1 MQSNIYNNYTVS
13 HPFDRR
19 LYQQDIAGSVA
30 HVRMLAAQDILSHTD
45 MNAIIPALLEIEKE
59 IEAGSF
65 LWEDSYEDIHMNI
78 ERRLFEKIGD
88 VAGKLH
94 TGRSRNDQI
103 ATDMRMYVKD
113 ISSQTITS
121 IVALQLALVDQAESH
136 LQTIV
141 PGYTHLQR
149 AQPVLLSHHLLA
161 YVDML
166 ERDILRMGAT
176 YESAN
181 ICPLGSGALAGVPY
195 NIDREKVA
203 HDLGFSG
210 ITTNSMDA
218 VSDRD
223 FVLNYQYGAAVCMTH
238 LSRLAEELVL
248 WASSEFGF
256 VKLADEYT
264 TGSSM
269 MPQKRNPDFAEIGRG
284 KTGRVYG
291 NLLGLLTTLKGLALT
306 YNRDLQED
314 KESLFDTVDT
324 LMTTLEVFTGMIET
338 CTFDI
343 AAMLQ
348 AAEDSN
354 SRATDLA
361 DYLVARG
368 LPFREAYQVVADLTN
383 YCRNA
388 GKLITVISLEEFQ
401 KFSSLFDQSVYSIT
415 VQKSID
421 LRDSAGG
428 TSTTTVSKM
437 VQETRTRTINT
448 SIPVPSNRA
457 EEISRAP

>member
-1 MQSNIYNNYTVS
+1 MQSNIYNDYTVS
-13 HPFDRR
+13 HYFDRR
-19 LYQQDIAGSVA
+19 LYAQDIAGSVA
-30 HVRMLAAQDILSHTD
+30 HVRMLAAQDIISHDD
-45 MNAIIPALLEIEKE
+45 MNTIVPALLEIEKE
-59 IEAGSF
+59 IQTGSF
-65 LWEDSYEDIHMNI
+65 LWQDSYEDIHMNI
-78 ERRLFEKIGD
+78 EKRLLEKIGE

-113 ISSQTITS
+113 ICSESVKQ
-121 IVALQLALVDQAESH
+121 IVALQLALLDKANIH
-136 LQTIV
+136 LETIL

-161 YVDML
+161 YVEML
-166 ERDILRMGAT
+166 ERDIHRMIT
-176 YESAN
+176 SYESAN
-181 ICPLGSGALAGVPY
+181 VCPLGSGALAGVPY

-203 HDLGFSG
+203 TELGFSG
-210 ITTNSMDA
+210 LTVNSMDA

-223 FVLNYQYGAAVCMTH
+223 FVLNYHYAAAVCMTH
-238 LSRLAEELVL
+238 LSRLAEELIL
-248 WASSEFGF
+248 WSSSEFRF
-256 VKLADEYT
+256 VDLADNYT

-324 LMTTLEVFTGMIET
+324 LLPTLDVFTGMIST
-338 CTFDI
+338 CTFNDKV
-343 AAMLQ
+343 MLK

-354 SRATDLA
+354 SHATDLA

-368 LPFREAYQVVADLTN
+368 LPFREAYQIIVDLTN
-383 YCRNA
+383 YCDST
-388 GKLITVISLEEFQ
+388 GKMLTALSLEEFQ
-401 KFSSLFDQSVYSIT
+401 QFSSLFDDTVKSIT
-415 VQKSID
+415 IQGSISS
-421 LRDSAGG
+421 RDSLGG
-428 TSTTTVSKM
+428 TSTANVKQMIQDIRSRSLATT
-437 VQETRTRTINT
+437 
-448 SIPVPSNRA
+448 IPTPSNKA
-457 EEISRAP
+457 EAISRAS

>member
-1 MQSNIYNNYTVS
+1 MQSNIYNDYTVS
-13 HPFDRR
+13 HYFDRR
-19 LYQQDIAGSVA
+19 LYAQDIAGSVA
-30 HVRMLAAQDILSHTD
+30 HVRMLAAQTIISHDD
-45 MNAIIPALLEIEKE
+45 MDAIVPALLEIEKE
-59 IEAGSF
+59 IQTGSF
-65 LWEDSYEDIHMNI
+65 VWQDSYEDIHMNI
-78 ERRLFEKIGD
+78 EKRLLEKIGE

-113 ISSQTITS
+113 ICSESVKQ
-121 IVALQLALVDQAESH
+121 IVALQLALLDKANIH
-136 LQTIV
+136 LETIL

-161 YVDML
+161 YVEML
-166 ERDILRMGAT
+166 ERDIQRMIAS

-181 ICPLGSGALAGVPY
+181 VCPLGSGALAGVPY

-203 HDLGFSG
+203 TELGFSG
-210 ITTNSMDA
+210 LTVNSMYA

-223 FVLNYQYGAAVCMTH
+223 FVLNYHYAAAVCMTH
-238 LSRLAEELVL
+238 LSRLAEELIL
-248 WASSEFGF
+248 WSSSEFRF
-256 VKLADEYT
+256 VDLADNYT

-324 LMTTLEVFTGMIET
+324 LLPTLDVFTGMIST
-338 CTFDI
+338 CTFNDKV
-343 AAMLQ
+343 MLK

-354 SRATDLA
+354 SHATDLA

-368 LPFREAYQVVADLTN
+368 LPFREAYQIIVDLTN
-383 YCRNA
+383 YCDSK
-388 GKLITVISLEEFQ
+388 GKMLTALSLEEFQ
-401 KFSSLFDQSVYSIT
+401 QFSSLFDDTVKSIT
-415 VQKSID
+415 IQGSISS
-421 LRDSAGG
+421 RDSLGG
-428 TSTTTVSKM
+428 TSTANVKQMIQDIRSRSLATT
-437 VQETRTRTINT
+437 
-448 SIPVPSNRA
+448 IPTPSNKA
-457 EEISRAP
+457 EAISRAS

>member
-1 MQSNIYNNYTVS
+1 MQSNIYNDYTVS
-13 HPFDRR
+13 HYFDRR
-19 LYQQDIAGSVA
+19 LYAQDIAGSVA
-30 HVRMLAAQDILSHTD
+30 HVRMLAAQ
-45 MNAIIPALLEIEKE
+45 AIISHDDMDAIVPALLEIEKE
-59 IEAGSF
+59 IQTGSF
-65 LWEDSYEDIHMNI
+65 VWQDSYEDIHMNI
-78 ERRLFEKIGD
+78 EKRLLEKIGE

-113 ISSQTITS
+113 ICSESVKQ
-121 IVALQLALVDQAESH
+121 IVALQLALLDKANIH
-136 LQTIV
+136 LETIL

-161 YVDML
+161 YVEML
-166 ERDILRMGAT
+166 ERDIQRMIAS

-181 ICPLGSGALAGVPY
+181 VCPLGSGALAGVPY

-203 HDLGFSG
+203 TELGFSG
-210 ITTNSMDA
+210 LTVNSMDA

-223 FVLNYQYGAAVCMTH
+223 FVLNYHYAAAVCKTH
-238 LSRLAEELVL
+238 LSRLAEELIL
-248 WASSEFGF
+248 WSSSEFRF
-256 VKLADEYT
+256 VDLADNYT

-324 LMTTLEVFTGMIET
+324 LLPTLDVFTGMIST
-338 CTFDI
+338 CTFNDKV
-343 AAMLQ
+343 MLK

-354 SRATDLA
+354 SHATDLA

-368 LPFREAYQVVADLTN
+368 LPFREAYQIIVDLTN
-383 YCRNA
+383 YCDSK
-388 GKLITVISLEEFQ
+388 GKMLTALSLEEFQ
-401 KFSSLFDQSVYSIT
+401 QFSSLFDDTVKSIT
-415 VQKSID
+415 IQGSISS
-421 LRDSAGG
+421 RDSLGV
-428 TSTTTVSKM
+428 TSTANVKQMIQDIRSRSLATT
-437 VQETRTRTINT
+437 
-448 SIPVPSNRA
+448 IPTPSNKA
-457 EEISRAP
+457 EAISRAS

>member
-1 MQSNIYNNYTVS
+1 MQSNIYNDYTVS
-13 HPFDRR
+13 HYFDRR
-19 LYQQDIAGSVA
+19 LYAQDIAGSVA
-30 HVRMLAAQDILSHTD
+30 HVRMLAAQ
-45 MNAIIPALLEIEKE
+45 AIISHDDMDAIVPALLEIEKE
-59 IEAGSF
+59 IQTGSF
-65 LWEDSYEDIHMNI
+65 VWQDSYEDIHMNI
-78 ERRLFEKIGD
+78 EKRLLEKIGE

-113 ISSQTITS
+113 ICSESVKQ
-121 IVALQLALVDQAESH
+121 IVALQLALLDKANIH
-136 LQTIV
+136 LETIL

-161 YVDML
+161 YVEML
-166 ERDILRMGAT
+166 ERDIQRMIAS

-181 ICPLGSGALAGVPY
+181 VCPLGSGALAGVPY

-203 HDLGFSG
+203 TELGFSG
-210 ITTNSMDA
+210 LTVNSMDA

-223 FVLNYQYGAAVCMTH
+223 FVLNYHYAAAVCMTH
-238 LSRLAEELVL
+238 LSRLAEELIL
-248 WASSEFGF
+248 WSSSEFRF
-256 VKLADEYT
+256 VDLADNYT

-324 LMTTLEVFTGMIET
+324 LLPTLDVFTGMIST
-338 CTFDI
+338 CTFNDKV
-343 AAMLQ
+343 MLK

-354 SRATDLA
+354 SHATDLA

-368 LPFREAYQVVADLTN
+368 LPFREAYQIIVDLTN
-383 YCRNA
+383 YCDSK
-388 GKLITVISLEEFQ
+388 GKMLTALSLEEFQ
-401 KFSSLFDQSVYSIT
+401 QFSSLFDDTVKSIT
-415 VQKSID
+415 IQGSISS
-421 LRDSAGG
+421 RDSLGG
-428 TSTTTVSKM
+428 TSTANVKQMIQDIRSRSLATT
-437 VQETRTRTINT
+437 
-448 SIPVPSNRA
+448 IPTPSNKA
-457 EEISRAP
+457 EAISRAS

>member
-1 MQSNIYNNYTVS
+1 MQSNIYNDYTVS
-13 HPFDRR
+13 HYFDRR
-19 LYQQDIAGSVA
+19 LYAQDIAGSVA
-30 HVRMLAAQDILSHTD
+30 HVRMLAAQTIISHDD
-45 MNAIIPALLEIEKE
+45 MDAIVPALLEIEKE
-59 IEAGSF
+59 IQTGSF
-65 LWEDSYEDIHMNI
+65 VWQDSYEDIHMNI
-78 ERRLFEKIGD
+78 EKRLLEKIGE

-113 ISSQTITS
+113 ICSESVKQ
-121 IVALQLALVDQAESH
+121 IVALQLALLDKANIH
-136 LQTIV
+136 LETIL

-161 YVDML
+161 YVEML
-166 ERDILRMGAT
+166 ERDIQRMIAS

-181 ICPLGSGALAGVPY
+181 VCPLGSGALAGVPY

-203 HDLGFSG
+203 TELGFSG
-210 ITTNSMDA
+210 LTVNSMDA
-218 VSDRD
+218 VSD
-223 FVLNYQYGAAVCMTH
+223 
-238 LSRLAEELVL
+238 
-248 WASSEFGF
+248 
-256 VKLADEYT
+256 LADNYT

-324 LMTTLEVFTGMIET
+324 LLPTLDVFTGMIST
-338 CTFDI
+338 CTFNDKV
-343 AAMLQ
+343 MLK

-354 SRATDLA
+354 SHATDLA

-368 LPFREAYQVVADLTN
+368 LPFREAYQIIVDLTN
-383 YCRNA
+383 YCDSK
-388 GKLITVISLEEFQ
+388 GKMLTALSLEEFQ
-401 KFSSLFDQSVYSIT
+401 QFSSLFDDTVKSIT
-415 VQKSID
+415 IEGSISS
-421 LRDSAGG
+421 RDSLGG
-428 TSTTTVSKM
+428 TSTANVKQMIQDIRSRSLATT
-437 VQETRTRTINT
+437 
-448 SIPVPSNRA
+448 IPTPSNKA
-457 EEISRAP
+457 EAISRAS

>member
-1 MQSNIYNNYTVS
+1 MQSNIYNDYTVS
-13 HPFDRR
+13 HYFDRR
-19 LYQQDIAGSVA
+19 LYAQDIAGSVA
-30 HVRMLAAQDILSHTD
+30 HVRMLAAQTIISHDD
-45 MNAIIPALLEIEKE
+45 MDAIVPALLEIEKE
-59 IEAGSF
+59 IQTGSF
-65 LWEDSYEDIHMNI
+65 VWQDSYEDIHMNI
-78 ERRLFEKIGD
+78 EKRLLEKIGE

-113 ISSQTITS
+113 ICSESVKQ
-121 IVALQLALVDQAESH
+121 IVALQLALLDKANIH
-136 LQTIV
+136 LETIL

-161 YVDML
+161 YVEML
-166 ERDILRMGAT
+166 ERDIQRMIAS

-181 ICPLGSGALAGVPY
+181 VCPLGSGALAGVPY

-203 HDLGFSG
+203 TELGFSG
-210 ITTNSMDA
+210 LTVNSMDA

-223 FVLNYQYGAAVCMTH
+223 FVLNYHYAAAVCMTH
-238 LSRLAEELVL
+238 LSRLAEELIL
-248 WASSEFGF
+248 WSSSEFRF
-256 VKLADEYT
+256 VDLADNYT

-324 LMTTLEVFTGMIET
+324 LLPTLDVFTGMIST
-338 CTFDI
+338 CTFNDKV
-343 AAMLQ
+343 MLK

-354 SRATDLA
+354 SHATDLA

-368 LPFREAYQVVADLTN
+368 LPFREAYQIIVDLTN
-383 YCRNA
+383 YCDSK
-388 GKLITVISLEEFQ
+388 GKMLTALSLEEFQ
-401 KFSSLFDQSVYSIT
+401 QFSSLFDDTVKSIT
-415 VQKSID
+415 IQGSISS
-421 LRDSAGG
+421 RDSLGG
-428 TSTTTVSKM
+428 TSTANVKQMIQDIRSRSLATT
-437 VQETRTRTINT
+437 
-448 SIPVPSNRA
+448 IPTPSNKA
-457 EEISRAP
+457 EAISRAS